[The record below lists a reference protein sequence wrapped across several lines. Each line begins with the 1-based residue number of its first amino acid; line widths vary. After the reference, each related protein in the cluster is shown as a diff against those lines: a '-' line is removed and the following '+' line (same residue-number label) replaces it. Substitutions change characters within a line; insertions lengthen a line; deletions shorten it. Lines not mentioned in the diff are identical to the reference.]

1 MDKETYIG
9 LAAVRMER
17 AEELLDEAEELLGK
31 GRYKSANNRA
41 YYSIEKAM
49 KALLAMKEI
58 TADTHNGC
66 LSQFNIHYIKSG
78 EGDFKRGDYKK
89 LASVERI
96 RNSSDY
102 DDFYIADKSEC
113 EEVVRTARQFF
124 EKADQY
130 IKNANGS

>member
-1 MDKETYIG
+1 MDKETYLG
-9 LAAVRMER
+9 LATVRMER
-17 AEELLDEAEELLGK
+17 AEELLDEAEELLDKGK
-31 GRYKSANNRA
+31 YKSANNRA

-49 KALLAMKEI
+49 KALLAIKEI

-78 EGDFKRGDYKK
+78 MGDFQRGDYKK

-113 EEVVRTARQFF
+113 EEVVKTARNFY
-124 EKADQY
+124 EKAKQY
-130 IKNANGS
+130 MNNIN